1 MMFFVDIT
9 LIFIGSYILG
19 AIPVAYI
26 IARFSRVNIFEVGS
40 GNMGTTN
47 VIRAVGP
54 KMGILVLLLDMFK
67 GMLAIWLARL
77 ILPLQP
83 DTATVLAAIGAI
95 IGHNWSIFA
104 RIVTGKL
111 RGGKG
116 AATAMGT
123 FLLIAPWYLILIVVV
138 IGLSVL
144 AKTRYMSLAVLVMVA
159 VAAPTLIIMSLIPG
173 VPLTHI
179 HLVYTLTLSSLILY
193 RFRENIQRL
202 MAGNERRLGER
213 A

>member
-1 MMFFVDIT
+1 MAQVL
-9 LIFIGSYILG
+9 LIIIVSYILG

-26 IARFSRVNIFEVGS
+26 IARLKSVNIFEVGS

-54 KMGILVLLLDMFK
+54 RLGILVLALDLLK
-67 GMLAIWLARL
+67 GMSGIWLARL
-77 ILPLQP
+77 VIWPAHP
-83 DTATVLAAIGAI
+83 DAATVIAAISII

-104 RIVTGKL
+104 RIITGKL

-116 AATAMGT
+116 AASTLGT
-123 FLLIAPWYLILIVVV
+123 FVLIAPWYLTLIIVVA
-138 IGLSVL
+138 GLAVL
-144 AKTRYMSLAVLVMVA
+144 ARTRYMSLAVLVMLGI
-159 VAAPTLIIMSLIPG
+159 AAPSLIVMSLWPG
-173 VPLTHI
+173 DPLAPV
-179 HLVYTLTLSSLILY
+179 HLIYTLSLSGLMLY

-202 MAGNERRLGER
+202 IEGNERRVGER